1 MRDYVWA
8 VQVTAMPEG
17 SVLEDGSFNPGWQPE
32 NWGEE
37 RASLKRAGIMRPEE
51 TDFFWPA
58 MDKIYMSRSTAKKRV
73 QLLERY
79 GATASVV
86 RSPLRWETTDGEPVD
101 VYAHFDDRGIY
112 RMHHEL
118 VKEQP

>member
-37 RASLKRAGIMRPEE
+37 RASLKRAGIMRPSE
-51 TDFFWPA
+51 TEFFWPA
-58 MDKIYMSRSTAKKRV
+58 MDKVYMARSTAKKRAD
-73 QLLERY
+73 LLERY
-79 GATASVV
+79 GAKATVV
-86 RSPLRWETTDGEPVD
+86 RSRLKWETTDGEPVEM
-101 VYAHFDDRGIY
+101 YAYLDD
-112 RMHHEL
+112 EE
-118 VKEQP
+118 VAA